1 MQRECREIPSLPT
14 IILLPVL
21 GRDDSFIRGANN
33 VDIISFGND
42 VKERDDIYGHN
53 GKYSYEYRQYF

>member
-14 IILLPVL
+14 IKLLPVL

-33 VDIISFGND
+33 VDIICCGKD
-42 VKERDDIYGHN
+42 IKERDNIYGHN
-53 GKYSYEYRQYF
+53 D